1 MLQERHALV
10 LILLAVLQ
18 LSLAVFT
25 LIEDRWHGGFK
36 AEVKL
41 EAPVELQNWTVHLV
55 FDQPVEGLLVPSVW
69 QYDVTELSSLEYLV
83 HSEEW
88 NAHVRAGRKLT
99 LHIAGTP
106 QSHATPVTHI
116 KDTYNRRGEY
126 DFVFHHTHD
135 LLLVIT
141 ENDCYTISMGDD
153 DIIVLWINHRHSFMV
168 KVILTYMS
176 VLEKTIEHE
185 PDKVIHSSLLEMR
198 KTYGDLLADYH
209 CLDKRVGHVAIDE
222 EILYYYYYYHHHHY
236 YYYYYHHYYYYYY
249 HHHHQHHYYYFYYYH
264 HYYFYYYY
272 YYYHHYYHHHHHH
285 HHHYYYYYYHHHHHY
300 YYYYTSTLLL
310 LI

>member
-55 FDQPVEGLLVPSVW
+55 FDQPVEGLLEQLPPWVHSTVYALFYYSHVPSVW

-106 QSHATPVTHI
+106 Q
-116 KDTYNRRGEY
+116 
-126 DFVFHHTHD
+126 D

-153 DIIVLWINHRHSFMV
+153 DIIVLWMNHRHSF
-168 KVILTYMS
+168 MS

-222 EILYYYYYYHHHHY
+222 ENLK
-236 YYYYYHHYYYYYY
+236 
-249 HHHHQHHYYYFYYYH
+249 
-264 HYYFYYYY
+264 
-272 YYYHHYYHHHHHH
+272 
-285 HHHYYYYYYHHHHHY
+285 
-300 YYYYTSTLLL
+300 LLL
-310 LI
+310 QDQADFSDYTG